1 MLRGHPSAPRS
12 GHPVQPVT
20 PAVAQ
25 VGAAE
30 IGVAAEVFTDG
41 ISESMNAADEEWGEE
56 EVVATAKGCRRRPAV
71 EIRDVL
77 IAGAEAF
84 AAGAP
89 QHDDMTVVVL
99 KIGD

>member
-1 MLRGHPSAPRS
+1 MPKATRPSA
-12 GHPVQPVT
+12 QYI
-20 PAVAQ
+20 ALALFFAF
-25 VGAAE
+25 AATYQTR
-30 IGVAAEVFTDG
+30 FL

-56 EVVATAKGCRRRPAV
+56 EVVATAKGCRHRPAV

-84 AAGAP
+84 AAGTP

-99 KIGD
+99 KIGDSDRQPS